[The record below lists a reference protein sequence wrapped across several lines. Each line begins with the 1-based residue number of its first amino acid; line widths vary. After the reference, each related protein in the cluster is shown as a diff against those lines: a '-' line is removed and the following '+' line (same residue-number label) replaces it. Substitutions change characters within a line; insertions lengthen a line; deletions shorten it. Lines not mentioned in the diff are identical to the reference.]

1 MQIFIR
7 LAIAAQALFMLFVG
21 ILFLLRPVEA
31 AANFALAPTSLLG
44 HATLRADMFGF
55 FVSGA
60 LFALYAA
67 RQPVRWPLLVPMVL
81 MACAIL
87 GRTVSFAVDGV
98 VPGSVVPIV
107 SELVMLAIL
116 VAGYRTLPAR

>member
-21 ILFLLRPVEA
+21 TLFLLRPVEA
-31 AANFALAPTSLLG
+31 AANFALAPLSLLG

-60 LFALYAA
+60 LFALFAA
-67 RQPVRWPLLVPMVL
+67 WKSVRWPLLVPIVL
-81 MACAIL
+81 LACAIL
-87 GRTVSFAVDGV
+87 GRLVSFMVDGV
-98 VPGSVVPIV
+98 VPGSVEPIV
-107 SELVMLAIL
+107 AEIVMMLI
-116 VAGYRTLPAR
+116 VVTGFRTLPAR

>member
-21 ILFLLRPVEA
+21 TLFLLRPVEA
-31 AANFALAPTSLLG
+31 AANFALAPLSLLG

-60 LFALYAA
+60 LFALFY
-67 RQPVRWPLLVPMVL
+67 PVLTGV
-81 MACAIL
+81 
-87 GRTVSFAVDGV
+87 TVSRSYAWNV
-98 VPGSVVPIV
+98 
-107 SELVMLAIL
+107 LKW
-116 VAGYRTLPAR
+116 LPDWPF

>member
-1 MQIFIR
+1 MQIFVR

-21 ILFLLRPVEA
+21 SLFLLRPVA
-31 AANFALAPTSLLG
+31 IAANFALAPTGLLG

-67 RQPVRWPLLVPMVL
+67 WTNRRWPLLVPIVL
-81 MACAIL
+81 LACAII
-87 GRTVSFAVDGV
+87 GRLVSFAVDGV
-98 VPGSVVPIV
+98 VPGSIEPIV
-107 SELVMLAIL
+107 TEIVMMAI
-116 VAGYRTLPAR
+116 VVTGYRTLPAR